1 MPRTTGHSRIR
12 ETNRRPVGKKRKR
25 KGSEIR
31 EDADVAEI
39 KGELRER
46 GVDFENCLRRRR
58 DSIRRGLI
66 LGEEFV
72 MVEGGAN
79 SMIVGSPGES

>member
-1 MPRTTGHSRIR
+1 MECHAPPATRGSAKRIDDLL
-12 ETNRRPVGKKRKR
+12 EKKRKR

-72 MVEGGAN
+72 MVEGGA
-79 SMIVGSPGES
+79 MIVGSPGES